1 VSSAPLITPLRRI
14 ADTTVTA
21 PIANPIHG
29 SERAIRLDIR
39 APAHLMTR
47 SVFDMKDLRA
57 KRIPP
62 VVS

>member
-14 ADTTVTA
+14 ADTIVTA
-21 PIANPIHG
+21 PIAIPIHG
-29 SERAIRLDIR
+29 SDRAIRFDIR

-47 SVFDMKDLRA
+47 SVFDMNDASA

-62 VVS
+62 VIW